1 MPSNN
6 GSNQPDHANMLT
18 AMPLV
23 FVLIWSTGFIVA
35 RYGMP
40 YGPPMT
46 FLAWRFVFSI
56 VCFGLWVAWTRPAW
70 PASSA
75 QYMHLGLTGILMH
88 TGYLGGV
95 WAAVK
100 LGMGAALMA
109 LIMAFQPIITALWVS
124 ARGGQVSRRQWFGLL
139 LGFVGLSLVIH
150 ARMSSPGEVTW
161 ITCALALAAL
171 LCTTS
176 GALYQKRFVQPC
188 DVRTANTVQLIAA
201 LAVAAPLALLESEAM
216 VWAPSAMGSMAWSV
230 LVLTLGGSSLL
241 YLLLQRGAVT
251 AVVSL
256 LYLVPPCTAIMAWL
270 LFGEIMNLQ
279 IGMGVAL
286 TAIGVYCVVRTR

>member
-1 MPSNN
+1 
-6 GSNQPDHANMLT
+6 MLT

-46 FLAWRFVFSI
+46 FLVWRFLLSI
-56 VCFGLWVAWTRPAW
+56 ACFGVWIGWTRPAW
-70 PASSA
+70 PSSPT
-75 QYMHLGLTGILMH
+75 QYFHLAVTGVLMH
-88 TGYLGGV
+88 AGYLGGV
-95 WAAVK
+95 WTAVK
-100 LGMGAALMA
+100 LGMGAALLA
-109 LIMAFQPIITALWVS
+109 LIMAFQPIITALWIS
-124 ARGGQVSRRQWFGLL
+124 ARGAQVTRRQWLGLL
-139 LGFVGLSLVIH
+139 LGFLGLTLVIQ

-161 ITCALALAAL
+161 ATSALALVAL
-171 LCTTS
+171 LCTTG
-176 GALYQKRFVQPC
+176 GALYQKRFVQAC
-188 DVRTANTVQLIAA
+188 DVRTASTVQLLAA
-201 LAVAAPLALLESEAM
+201 LGIVAPLALLESEAM
-216 VWAPSAMGSMAWSV
+216 VWAPSAIGAVVWAGMVMS
-230 LVLTLGGSSLL
+230 LGGSSML
-241 YLLLQRGAVT
+241 YLMLQRGAVT